1 MNKRRFIRLL
11 TLGYNIV
18 LVNEPA
24 DNLAYGT
31 AYGAVLQKSCTL
43 KQRALDPISVAGRLH
58 IDTLCAIASRSTYT
72 WGKKCLTILTD
83 EHSFRLFT
91 EFEGFRG
98 KLGVHSE
105 AKWRD
110 HLAELCSYEVLRR
123 VQDFRNDSRLYF
135 RYFEVPKDEISSR
148 SIVDGTPI
156 NDRCATPPSLNFPA
170 LAEVTHI
177 LSCFPGGK
185 FLIADI
191 RHFFHQIRIPS
202 GLGRIF
208 SIKCEDKTFELRVLP
223 MGFSWAPYLAQCLAW
238 IIVLAACP
246 TGHEMLPVRDTSE
259 SPPAFAWAINKKT
272 KAKQGAVF
280 VWIDNVLVI
289 SSNEGFLS
297 QLRSQLMKSMKRLP
311 TGCNVEWKYIDGP
324 CDQALFLG
332 IEFSWE
338 IDKLF
343 WKHAESNIARWRV
356 LETVSPTTVRDIKR
370 VIGVIMWDTMVTQ
383 SSFASVYDVRMIAK
397 EISHQ
402 SEESFYKLKSEDLKL
417 LSMHVVRILSNKRSC
432 ALPPIPISHLVLA
445 FSDASSTHTGLCVL
459 RQSGEILLQE
469 SIPILVSGDIRC

>member
-18 LVNEPA
+18 LMNEPA

-105 AKWRD
+105 AKRRD

-123 VQDFRNDSRLYF
+123 VQDFRNDSRLYL
-135 RYFEVPKDEISSR
+135 RYFEVPKDEILSR

-156 NDRCATPPSLNFPA
+156 NDRCATPPSRNFPA

-202 GLGRIF
+202 GLGSHILNKMRGQDF
-208 SIKCEDKTFELRVLP
+208 RV
-223 MGFSWAPYLAQCLAW
+223 
-238 IIVLAACP
+238 
-246 TGHEMLPVRDTSE
+246 
-259 SPPAFAWAINKKT
+259 
-272 KAKQGAVF
+272 
-280 VWIDNVLVI
+280 
-289 SSNEGFLS
+289 
-297 QLRSQLMKSMKRLP
+297 
-311 TGCNVEWKYIDGP
+311 
-324 CDQALFLG
+324 
-332 IEFSWE
+332 
-338 IDKLF
+338 
-343 WKHAESNIARWRV
+343 
-356 LETVSPTTVRDIKR
+356 
-370 VIGVIMWDTMVTQ
+370 
-383 SSFASVYDVRMIAK
+383 
-397 EISHQ
+397 
-402 SEESFYKLKSEDLKL
+402 
-417 LSMHVVRILSNKRSC
+417 
-432 ALPPIPISHLVLA
+432 
-445 FSDASSTHTGLCVL
+445 ASSPNGVLLGSLSCPMSGMDNCFSGLSYRL
-459 RQSGEILLQE
+459 
-469 SIPILVSGDIRC
+469 